1 MSRGAV
7 DSIGRGT
14 MDAINKYH
22 SGGLVQYRQTGGAAS
37 TGPIV
42 TSTDV
47 GQLQQVQS
55 FNALAQIGEKEI
67 GATNNVSTNVV
78 DLTNKNSQKL
88 DTLDTLNNNLK
99 GVIGALAVGFTTLSN
114 KLSSVDSSIGDLGSD
129 LPEDFA
135 SIFKSDIAVTALRT
149 DSTAFEVNQI
159 RGVNTKIKNIIKR
172 GLFGGGKVGFKGV
185 TITNMAQLQAA
196 MNTFGAVTNQLG
208 GHMNTYGAVTN
219 QLGTHMSTF
228 GAAVNQFSAS
238 INNIPEFIEIRLA
251 PVDIAGIN
259 GFTQQVVDGVI
270 NKLIDMSVIGQ
281 PLAQNSSPPQPGRD
295 LT

>member
-1 MSRGAV
+1 
-7 DSIGRGT
+7 
-14 MDAINKYH
+14 
-22 SGGLVQYRQTGGAAS
+22 
-37 TGPIV
+37 
-42 TSTDV
+42 
-47 GQLQQVQS
+47 
-55 FNALAQIGEKEI
+55 
-67 GATNNVSTNVV
+67 
-78 DLTNKNSQKL
+78 
-88 DTLDTLNNNLK
+88 
-99 GVIGALAVGFTTLSN
+99 
-114 KLSSVDSSIGDLGSD
+114 
-129 LPEDFA
+129 
-135 SIFKSDIAVTALRT
+135 
-149 DSTAFEVNQI
+149 
-159 RGVNTKIKNIIKR
+159 
-172 GLFGGGKVGFKGV
+172 
-185 TITNMAQLQAA
+185 MAQLQAA